1 MNNKAGFIEYKMP
14 KEMAQALM
22 KIRKGEE
29 LKMNKNEYLCK
40 VVNDNFCLK
49 GYCVNVITF

>member
-14 KEMAQALM
+14 KEMAQALL

-40 VVNDNFCLK
+40 IINTNFGLK
-49 GYCVNVITF
+49 GYCVNVII